1 MKTLIKPA
9 KIIIRPCKVSL
20 VLFPEVQMK
29 ESRKSSLSEL
39 NNSIEINKQNIASV
53 HVLEG
58 LGFTVYDWITDK
70 DGGQI
75 VVYRYNLSFS

>member
-1 MKTLIKPA
+1 M
-9 KIIIRPCKVSL
+9 SL

-53 HVLEG
+53 HVLED
-58 LGFTVYDWITDK
+58 LGFTIYDRLPDK